1 MTDETTAVADE
12 EVLDVILDVVSGM
25 VREILGEYD
34 IDDVEI
40 TMDTT
45 FHEDLE
51 LESIDLVVLAGRLRE
66 HYGEPVNLAEF
77 LADKELD
84 EVIALTVGALV
95 RFVASQK

>member
-12 EVLDVILDVVSGM
+12 AVLDVILDVVGGM

-51 LESIDLVVLAGRLRE
+51 LESIDLVVLAGRLQE

-77 LADKELD
+77 LADKELE
-84 EVIALTVGALV
+84 EVIALTVGELV
-95 RFVASQK
+95 RFVASRT

>member
-1 MTDETTAVADE
+1 MTDRTTTVADKP
-12 EVLDVILDVVSGM
+12 VLDVISGM
-25 VREILGEYD
+25 VREILAEYD
-34 IDDVEI
+34 VGDIEI

-84 EVIALTVGALV
+84 EVIALTVGELV
-95 RFVASQK
+95 RFVASRR